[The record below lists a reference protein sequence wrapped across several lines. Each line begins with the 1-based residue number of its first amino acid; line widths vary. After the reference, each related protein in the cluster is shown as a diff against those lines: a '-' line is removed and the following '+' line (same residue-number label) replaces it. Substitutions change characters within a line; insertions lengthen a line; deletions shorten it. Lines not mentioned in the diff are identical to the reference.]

1 MSRAPR
7 SWSPRLAVVL
17 ASLAIIVAACGGATT
32 SPSAG
37 APSEAP
43 SSEAPSSAA
52 PPASPNPNFEG
63 MAYPESGEAPCGTE
77 DYSGIMKKITAVD
90 ELTVEFQLCAPDPA
104 FLPKVAFSV
113 FGIWDSDYLAAHA
126 PDKSYLTAPVGT
138 GPYTVTEW
146 TPGQRLVY
154 AANPNYWDAE
164 NAAKTPGL
172 EFRWSAEAAQRL
184 IELQSG
190 NVDGMDN
197 PGADDVATIQGD
209 SSLQFNVREP
219 LNTFYLGFNV
229 TKAPWTNEKIR
240 QAIAMG
246 VDRQRIVDN
255 FYPEGSEV
263 ATHFTPCNVP
273 FGCEGDPTWDFDLD
287 AAKALLAEG
296 MAEEGITSISTKLQ
310 FRDAVRGYLPNPPQ
324 IATEIQS
331 QLSDNLGI
339 EAELDLQESGT
350 FLDNNAAGNL
360 EGIFLLGW
368 GADYPDPTNFLDYH
382 FGAGSGKNFGQP
394 FEDVAAALTTG
405 ATSLDDAAR
414 QAAYAE
420 ANNLIKQHVPAVIVA
435 HGASGTAF
443 KADVTGQHASP
454 LSNEVFSVMQA
465 ADRDNLVWIQN
476 AEPLSLYC
484 GDETD
489 GESLRACEQVN
500 EALYAYEIGGTAA
513 IPHLASECAPNDD
526 ATVWTCALRSGV
538 QFSDGAAFDANDVV
552 VSYAAMWDTQHPL
565 HVGRSGAFDY
575 WPGLWGGFLNPPA
588 S

>member
-37 APSEAP
+37 APSAP

-172 EFRWSAEAAQRL
+172 EFRWSAEAAQRP

-197 PGADDVATIQGD
+197 PGADDIATIQGD

-229 TKAPWTNEKIR
+229 TKAPWTNQKIR

-246 VDRQRIVDN
+246 IDRQRIVDN

-287 AAKALLAEG
+287 AAKALLEEG
-296 MAEEGITSISTKLQ
+296 MAEEGITTISTKLQ
-310 FRDAVRGYLPNPPQ
+310 FRDAVRGYLPDPPQ

-331 QLSDNLGI
+331 QLRDNLGI

-382 FGAGSGKNFGQP
+382 FGAGSGKNFGEP
-394 FEDVAAALTTG
+394 FEDIAAALTTG

-414 QAAYAE
+414 QAAYTE

-454 LSNEVFSVMQA
+454 LSNETFSVMQA

-500 EALYAYEIGGTAA
+500 EALYAYEIGGTEA

-526 ATVWTCALRSGV
+526 ATVWTCTLQSGV
-538 QFSDGAAFDANDVV
+538 QFSDGAALDANDVV

>member
-7 SWSPRLAVVL
+7 SWSPRLAAVV
-17 ASLAIIVAACGGATT
+17 AILAIIVAACGGATT
-32 SPSAG
+32 SPSTA
-37 APSEAP
+37 SEAP

-52 PPASPNPNFEG
+52 PPASANPNFEG

-77 DYSGIMKKITAVD
+77 DYTGLMKKITAID

-104 FLPKVAFSV
+104 FLPKIAFQV
-113 FGIWDSDYLAAHA
+113 FGIWDSDYLEAHA
-126 PDKSYLTAPVGT
+126 ADKSYLTAPVGT
-138 GPYTVTEW
+138 GPYMVTEW
-146 TPGQRLVY
+146 TAGQRLVY
-154 AANPNYWDAE
+154 AANPNYWNAE
-164 NAAKTPGL
+164 QAAKTPNL
-172 EFRWSAEAAQRL
+172 EFRWSDDAAQRL

-197 PGADDVATIQGD
+197 PGADDIAAIQGD
-209 SSLQFNVREP
+209 SSLTFNVREP
-219 LNTFYLGFNV
+219 LNTFYLGFNN
-229 TKAPWTNEKIR
+229 TIAPWTNEKIR

-246 VDRQRIVDN
+246 IDRQRIVDN

-263 ATHFTPCNVP
+263 ADYFTPCNVP
-273 FGCEGDPTWDFDLD
+273 FGCEGDATWGFDLD
-287 AAKALLAEG
+287 AAKALLEEG
-296 MAEEGITSISTKLQ
+296 MAEEGIDSISTKLQ
-310 FRDAVRGYLPNPPQ
+310 FRAAVRGYLPDPPT

-331 QLSDNLGI
+331 QLRDNLGI
-339 EAELDLQESGT
+339 ETTLDLQESGT
-350 FLDNNAAGNL
+350 FLDANAAGTL
-360 EGIFLLGW
+360 DGIFLLGW

-382 FGAGSGKNFGQP
+382 FGAGSGAKFGEP
-394 FEDVAAALTTG
+394 FPDIVAALTTG

-414 QAAYAE
+414 QAAYTE

-435 HGASGTAF
+435 HGASGTVF
-443 KADVTGQHASP
+443 KSDVTGSHASP

-465 ADRDNLVWIQN
+465 ADRDTLVWIQN

-500 EALYAYEIGGTAA
+500 EALYAYEVGGTAA
-513 IPHLASECAPNDD
+513 VPHLAQECTPNDD
-526 ATVWTCALRSGV
+526 ATVWTCTLQPGV

-552 VSYAAMWDTQHPL
+552 VSYAAQWDTQHPL
-565 HVGRSGAFDY
+565 HVGRSGAFEY
-575 WPGLWGGFLNPPA
+575 WPGLWGGYLNPPA